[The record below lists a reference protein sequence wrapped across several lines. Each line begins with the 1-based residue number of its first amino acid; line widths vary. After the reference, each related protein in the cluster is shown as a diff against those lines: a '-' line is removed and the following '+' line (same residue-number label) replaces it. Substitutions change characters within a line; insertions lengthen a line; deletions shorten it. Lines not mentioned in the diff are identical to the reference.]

1 MPQSAPNFFEFDGVR
16 LYPGTAS
23 LVRIRDKATFTIRP
37 KALKLLLTLLDRPG
51 ETVTYREIWVA
62 VWPEMKDFNSVRPR
76 MRETK
81 STLDKL
87 LRDILKSADP
97 IIQTITSQGY
107 CLKADVTKPS
117 NSDAAK
123 SDQHEPP
130 TTSSLFAV
138 YPWHVLGSCA
148 IYSSAYVCVLLLEV
162 SYKSDHSHY
171 EALLLSPLVFLWIF
185 GTSIVALITD
195 WKLTLKERSIGLPLL
210 ILSFIGASLILYGA
224 LSFFLPKTP
233 VTEATFQTQT
243 AQGAYLKN
251 IAFYF
256 LPLAMLF
263 LLIPFHF
270 VAALKSQIAANKSAS
285 VLDCLLNK
293 RRSSA
298 PGNAI
303 YIKPGTLGSLLFIAG
318 IICLPLTYQLLESLK
333 PGPYLNLFTQLVML
347 RLILYFGL
355 GGECL
360 FWYSRTLNEIKHNLL
375 QA

>member
-1 MPQSAPNFFEFDGVR
+1 
-16 LYPGTAS
+16 
-23 LVRIRDKATFTIRP
+23 
-37 KALKLLLTLLDRPG
+37 
-51 ETVTYREIWVA
+51 
-62 VWPEMKDFNSVRPR
+62 
-76 MRETK
+76 
-81 STLDKL
+81 
-87 LRDILKSADP
+87 
-97 IIQTITSQGY
+97 
-107 CLKADVTKPS
+107 
-117 NSDAAK
+117 
-123 SDQHEPP
+123 
-130 TTSSLFAV
+130 
-138 YPWHVLGSCA
+138 
-148 IYSSAYVCVLLLEV
+148 LLLEV
-162 SYKSDHSHY
+162 SYKSDHSQY

-185 GTSIVALITD
+185 STSIVALIAD

-256 LPLAMLF
+256 LPLAILF
-263 LLIPFHF
+263 LLIPSHF
-270 VAALKSQIAANKSAS
+270 VAALKSQIAANRSSS
-285 VLDCLLNK
+285 VLDLLLNK

-303 YIKPGTLGSLLFIAG
+303 YIGPRTLGWLLFAAG
-318 IICLPLTYQLLESLK
+318 IVCLPLTYHLLEGLR

-347 RLILYFGL
+347 RLILCLGL